1 MQKAFNVGERLFFD
15 VLIICLISFVYFKT
29 VPINNVTF
37 FIGSIICLIYFGINF
52 YMGYKNNLKAS
63 EALIV
68 GIMGCGVGIFLS
80 FFAIYVQ
87 VVLNCPNTA
96 VWILMPYFIS
106 TTPIIDF
113 FYKDI
118 TILYA
123 FQIMLINILLVIFG
137 SIIKNI
143 VNRLIN
149 KS

>member
-29 VPINNVTF
+29 VPMNNITF

-52 YMGYKNNLKAS
+52 YRGYKNNLKAS

-68 GIMGCGVGIFLS
+68 GIMGCGVGLFLS

-106 TTPIIDF
+106 TIPIIDF
-113 FYKDI
+113 FNKDV

-123 FQIMLINILLVIFG
+123 FQIMLINILLVISG
-137 SIIKNI
+137 SFIKNI